1 VRVEPPHAPSIEIEY
16 AANHI
21 AMLQQSARVGFQIIV
36 VPSNEFGCL
45 DVGALD
51 AIITENH
58 PRVKLVCV
66 THIPRWV
73 ANLSFFFILFF
84 LFFFFNSF
92 FLFGSNGGVVNDA
105 RAIGDI
111 CRKHDVLFLLDA
123 CQSIGQMSLN
133 VQKMNCSFMSC
144 TGRKYLRAPRGTGF
158 LYVSTDVLN
167 TPELVGEPIT
177 LDLHSAYS
185 TSVDTYEV
193 CRSAKRYE
201 QFEVRA
207 YSISS
212 TNLRLKLFF
221 LKIQFVGLCE

>member
-1 VRVEPPHAPSIEIEY
+1 MRVEPPHAPSIEIEY
-16 AANHI
+16 CSNHI
-21 AMLQQSARVGFQIIV
+21 AILQHSARVGFQVIV

-45 DVGALD
+45 DVWALD
-51 AIITENH
+51 AIITENY

-66 THIPRWV
+66 THIPRWQISRYTT
-73 ANLSFFFILFF
+73 LPIFILVFYF
-84 LFFFFNSF
+84 
-92 FLFGSNGGVVNDA
+92 FGSNGGVVNDA

-123 CQSIGQMSLN
+123 CQSIGQISLN

-158 LYVSTDVLN
+158 LYVSNRTLSA
-167 TPELVGEPIT
+167 PELVGEPIT

-207 YSISS
+207 YMVLIRQIFGLGS
-212 TNLRLKLFF
+212 FF
-221 LKIQFVGLCE
+221 